1 MWRIGTGGGRGGVGG
16 RSWARLGLG
25 LRLGEGLGGV
35 TVGHCHGALRTCEAE
50 VEVEVRLTR
59 LVGGVPRAR

>member
-1 MWRIGTGGGRGGVGG
+1 M
-16 RSWARLGLG
+16 
-25 LRLGEGLGGV
+25 GGV